1 MKKSTVAAFV
11 VILGII
17 GAAGYALFARS
28 AKAQEPNATAKK
40 SFQSSILLDGDII
53 FQSSKAGQSYAVQ
66 LATHSPYSHVGLV
79 YIIDGSYWVYEAVQ
93 PVRLTPLSNWIH
105 HGDGGHY
112 IVKRLKNRDQVL
124 TSEKVQ
130 EMKAIGKRFN
140 GLDYDLHFG
149 WSDDRMYC
157 SELVWKIY
165 HEALGVDIG
174 QLQTLR
180 EFDLTHPVVKEIVEK
195 RYGNDVPLD
204 ETVISPAAIFAS
216 DKLVTVQEK

>member
-1 MKKSTVAAFV
+1 MKKSAFV
-11 VILGII
+11 VLVVVLGII
-17 GAAGYALFARS
+17 GVAGFAFFARS
-28 AKAQEPNATAKK
+28 AKAQKPNTTMG
-40 SFQSSILLDGDII
+40 SSQSSILLDGDII
-53 FQSSKAGQSYAVQ
+53 FQSSKSGQSYAVQ

-112 IVKRLKNRDQVL
+112 IVKRLKNRDRVL

-165 HEALGVDIG
+165 HEALGIDVG
-174 QLQTLR
+174 QLQALR
-180 EFDLTHPVVKEIVEK
+180 DFDLTHPVVKEIVER
-195 RYGNDVPLD
+195 RYGDNVPLD

>member
-1 MKKSTVAAFV
+1 MRKSAFV
-11 VILGII
+11 VLVVALGII
-17 GAAGYALFARS
+17 GVAGFAFFARS
-28 AKAQEPNATAKK
+28 AKAQKPNTTMG
-40 SFQSSILLDGDII
+40 SSQSSILLDGDII
-53 FQSSKAGQSYAVQ
+53 FQSSKSGQSYAVQ

-112 IVKRLKNRDQVL
+112 IVKRLKNRDRVL

-165 HEALGVDIG
+165 HEALGIDVG
-174 QLQTLR
+174 QLQALR
-180 EFDLTHPVVKEIVEK
+180 EFDLTHPVVKEIVER
-195 RYGNDVPLD
+195 RYGDNVPLD

>member
-1 MKKSTVAAFV
+1 MRKSAFV
-11 VILGII
+11 VLVVVLGII
-17 GAAGYALFARS
+17 GVAGFAFFARS
-28 AKAQEPNATAKK
+28 AKAQKPNTTMG
-40 SFQSSILLDGDII
+40 SSQSSILLDGDII
-53 FQSSKAGQSYAVQ
+53 FQSSKSGQSYAVQ

-112 IVKRLKNRDQVL
+112 IVKRLKNRDRVL

-165 HEALGVDIG
+165 HEALGIDVG
-174 QLQTLR
+174 QLQALR

-195 RYGNDVPLD
+195 RYGDNVPLD

>member
-1 MKKSTVAAFV
+1 MKKSAFV
-11 VILGII
+11 VLVVVLGII
-17 GAAGYALFARS
+17 GVAGFAFFARS
-28 AKAQEPNATAKK
+28 AKAQKPNTTMG
-40 SFQSSILLDGDII
+40 SSQSSILLDGDII
-53 FQSSKAGQSYAVQ
+53 FQSSKSGQSYAVQ

-112 IVKRLKNRDQVL
+112 IVKRLKNRDRVL

-165 HEALGVDIG
+165 HEALGIDVG
-174 QLQTLR
+174 QLQALR
-180 EFDLTHPVVKEIVEK
+180 DFDLTHPVVKEIVER
-195 RYGNDVPLD
+195 RYGDNVPLD
-204 ETVISPAAIFAS
+204 ETV
-216 DKLVTVQEK
+216 

>member
-1 MKKSTVAAFV
+1 MKKSAFV
-11 VILGII
+11 VLVVVLGII
-17 GAAGYALFARS
+17 GVAGFAFFARS
-28 AKAQEPNATAKK
+28 AKAQKPNTTMG
-40 SFQSSILLDGDII
+40 SSQSSILLDGDII
-53 FQSSKAGQSYAVQ
+53 FQSSKSGQSYAVQ

-112 IVKRLKNRDQVL
+112 IVKRLKNRDRVL

-165 HEALGVDIG
+165 HEALGIDVG
-174 QLQTLR
+174 QLQALR

-195 RYGNDVPLD
+195 RYGDNVPLD

-216 DKLVTVQEK
+216 NKLVTVQEK